1 MGSKNSKPSIPMG
14 GLPKVPKDT
23 PLGYILSNWKNFP
36 GTSGKEKYKM
46 ISYCT
51 KVWGG
56 KQISKSVYWPV
67 YGSEEDWVRQQLN
80 LWVNTKTP
88 FNPEESDYA
97 KIWIQRPQ
105 DTTSLYP
112 ISETKEKREKRKEE
126 LEESLLV
133 PPPYAPPPMQAPA
146 IPQAPA
152 FPSEPNPGS
161 PPSRPRTRSQRG
173 TTQIYPLREIPM
185 GGAQP
190 EIGFIS
196 VPLNSTDLRDFKK
209 E

>member
-1 MGSKNSKPSIPMG
+1 MG

-133 PPPYAPPPMQAPA
+133 PPPYAPPPMQAPV